1 MIKKIFHLADIHIV
15 NQLDKRPY
23 DQMIKQAIAEIYK
36 EIKKYNKD
44 EVRIVIV
51 GDIYHQK
58 IKTSKEAE
66 KMFHE
71 MLNYLNAMCK
81 TIIIAGNHDMLE
93 NNLDRMDAL
102 TPTFTIRGGYPNIV
116 YADKE
121 LD

>member
-23 DQMIKQAIAEIYK
+23 DQMLKQAVAEIYK
-36 EIKKYNKD
+36 EIKKYDKE
-44 EVRIVIV
+44 EVRIVIS

-71 MLNYLNAMCK
+71 MLNYLNAM
-81 TIIIAGNHDMLE
+81 
-93 NNLDRMDAL
+93 
-102 TPTFTIRGGYPNIV
+102 
-116 YADKE
+116 
-121 LD
+121 